1 VFLQPDEEVI
11 MKLKKVL
18 AGLAIAAGALGAH
31 QSASAVAV
39 GLELALLVDVSGSVS
54 TSEYNLQKQGYIDA
68 FYNSVIQSNIA
79 TITGGIAVTYIEW
92 SSGTQQSQLVN
103 WTHVFDQDSAENFAD
118 AIAGTSRA
126 FNGNTAPGSAI
137 NFVAP
142 QFSSN
147 GFEAARWVIDVSGD
161 GAQNSGANTAA
172 ARDAFLAIAAAG
184 EGGTKTVNG
193 LAILGE
199 SGLAAWYQNNIVG
212 GSNAFLQT
220 AATFD
225 DFADAV
231 VLKIGREVTGEVPE
245 PGTLA
250 LLGLALAG
258 VAAV

>member
-1 VFLQPDEEVI
+1 

-68 FYNSVIQSNIA
+68 FYDSVIQSNIA

-92 SSGTQQSQLVN
+92 SSGTQQSKLVD
-103 WTHVFDQDSAENFAD
+103 WTHIFDEASAEAFAD
-118 AIAGTSRA
+118 AIAATSRA
-126 FNGNTAPGSAI
+126 FDNSTTGPGSAI
-137 NFVAP
+137 NFVASD
-142 QFSSN
+142 FSSN
-147 GFEAARWVIDVSGD
+147 GFKAARWVIDVSGD
-161 GAQNSGANTAA
+161 GAENSGDDTAA
-172 ARDAFLAIAAAG
+172 ARDAFLAIAAVG

-199 SGLAAWYQNNIVG
+199 AGLAAFYQNNIVG

-220 AATFD
+220 AATFE

-231 VLKIGREVTGEVPE
+231 VLKIGREVTGKVPE

-250 LLGLALAG
+250 LLGLALAC
-258 VAAV
+258 VAAASRRQRKA